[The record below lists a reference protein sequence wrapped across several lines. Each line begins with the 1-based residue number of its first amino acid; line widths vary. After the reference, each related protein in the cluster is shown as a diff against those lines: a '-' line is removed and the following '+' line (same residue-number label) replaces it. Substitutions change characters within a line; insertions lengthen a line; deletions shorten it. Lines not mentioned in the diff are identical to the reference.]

1 MNIFLSLLK
10 NILIYISIFILKLS
24 NRYSIH
30 LPSRSTNLKKKSS
43 LEENKTLELK
53 HSALHRIPLLHTIL
67 TDTPE
72 VERGRRI
79 PVPPDKYLSPGS
91 PLFSSLPRFTSL
103 NSIHSAPSR
112 SRKSSRG
119 RANFPTTLF
128 HPRHEI
134 YNAVRRAFAFTPP
147 RPEGKTEKGE
157 GAPRSAGPL
166 K

>member
-1 MNIFLSLLK
+1 MAPEYST
-10 NILIYISIFILKLS
+10 FILKLS

-30 LPSRSTNLKKKSS
+30 LPSRSTRNLKKKSS

-79 PVPPDKYLSPGS
+79 SVPPDKYLSPGS

-119 RANFPTTLF
+119 RANFPTTLSR
-128 HPRHEI
+128 PVPPSARDLQ
-134 YNAVRRAFAFTPP
+134 RRTSSFRLYSTPA
-147 RPEGKTEKGE
+147 RGKTEKGE

>member
-1 MNIFLSLLK
+1 MAPEYST
-10 NILIYISIFILKLS
+10 FILKLS

-30 LPSRSTNLKKKSS
+30 LPSRSTRNLKKKSS

-79 PVPPDKYLSPGS
+79 SVPPDKYLSPGS

-119 RANFPTTLF
+119 RANFPTTLSR
-128 HPRHEI
+128 PVPPSARDLQ
-134 YNAVRRAFAFTPP
+134 RRTSSFRLYSTPAL
-147 RPEGKTEKGE
+147 G
-157 GAPRSAGPL
+157 
-166 K
+166 

>member
-1 MNIFLSLLK
+1 MNKVFKKFGSRIFYL
-10 NILIYISIFILKLS
+10 YIKIIQSIFDPS
-24 NRYSIH
+24 SVTIH
-30 LPSRSTNLKKKSS
+30 VEFKKKKSS
-43 LEENKTLELK
+43 LEKNKTLELK

-119 RANFPTTLF
+119 RANFPTTLS
-128 HPRHEI
+128 R
-134 YNAVRRAFAFTPP
+134 AVPPSARDLQRRTSSFRLYSTPA
-147 RPEGKTEKGE
+147 RG
-157 GAPRSAGPL
+157 
-166 K
+166 

>member
-1 MNIFLSLLK
+1 MNKVFKKFGSRIFYL
-10 NILIYISIFILKLS
+10 YIKIIQSIFDPS
-24 NRYSIH
+24 SVTIH
-30 LPSRSTNLKKKSS
+30 VEFKKKKSS
-43 LEENKTLELK
+43 LEKNKTLELK

-79 PVPPDKYLSPGS
+79 SVPPDKYLSPGS

-119 RANFPTTLF
+119 RANFPTTLS
-128 HPRHEI
+128 R
-134 YNAVRRAFAFTPP
+134 AVPPSARDLQRRTSSFRLYSTPA
-147 RPEGKTEKGE
+147 RG
-157 GAPRSAGPL
+157 
-166 K
+166 

>member
-1 MNIFLSLLK
+1 MAPEYST
-10 NILIYISIFILKLS
+10 FILKLS

-30 LPSRSTNLKKKSS
+30 LPSRSTRNLKKKSS

-53 HSALHRIPLLHTIL
+53 HSALYCISLCLLHTIL

-79 PVPPDKYLSPGS
+79 SVPPDKYLSPGS

-119 RANFPTTLF
+119 RANFPTTLS
-128 HPRHEI
+128 R
-134 YNAVRRAFAFTPP
+134 AVPPSARDLQRRTSSFRLYSTPA
-147 RPEGKTEKGE
+147 RG
-157 GAPRSAGPL
+157 
-166 K
+166 